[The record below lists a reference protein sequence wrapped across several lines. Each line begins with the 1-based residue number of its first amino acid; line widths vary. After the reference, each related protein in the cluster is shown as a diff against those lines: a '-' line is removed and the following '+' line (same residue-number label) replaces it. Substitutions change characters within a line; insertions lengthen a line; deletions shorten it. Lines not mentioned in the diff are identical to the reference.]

1 MTDKSILFTPTTL
14 GRLSIP
20 GRLVR
25 SATELF
31 GSYPDG
37 HVRPV
42 EFAVYRALGKQPL
55 GMIITSHTCVSPE
68 GRSNLFQNAL
78 WDDAFIPDT
87 AAIAEAAQAEGVP
100 AVMQIGHGG
109 MKAEGN
115 NGGLPVLTPDN
126 MTEEQIR
133 GVIRATGEAALRAK
147 RAGMKGVMLHGAHLY
162 LLSQFFYPRFNHRA
176 DAWGG
181 SAVNRFRIVREAAEE
196 VRKTCGGD
204 YPLFF
209 KINGDDEDGTEAYHR
224 DLVEALRTAADL
236 FDAVEIS
243 GWHSAPGGRAARP
256 YFIDNVRRLRQEVDT
271 PLIEVGGFRSAEGM
285 LEALEAGA
293 SAVSMSRPLLC
304 EPDFPT
310 KLRDSDG
317 AVSACTGCGFCFGP
331 LDVKTGVRCP
341 HAGPILP

>member
-31 GSYPDG
+31 CSYPDG
-37 HVRPV
+37 HVHPA
-42 EFAVYRALGKQPL
+42 EFAVYRRLGEQPL
-55 GMIITSHTCVSPE
+55 GLIITAHTCVSPE
-68 GRSNLFQNAL
+68 GRSNPYQNAL
-78 WDDAFIPDT
+78 WDDAYLPDT
-87 AAIAEAAQAEGVP
+87 EKIAQAAQRNGIP
-100 AVMQIGHGG
+100 ALMQLGHGG

-133 GVIRATGEAALRAK
+133 AVIRAFGEAALRAK

-162 LLSQFFYPRFNHRA
+162 LLSQFFYPRFNHRT

-181 SAVNRFRIVREAAEE
+181 TALNRFRIVREAAEE
-196 VRKTCGGD
+196 IRKTCGGD
-204 YPLFF
+204 YPLLL
-209 KINGDDEDGTEAYHR
+209 KINGDDEGGTEDYHL
-224 DLVEALRTAADL
+224 DLVEALRSVSGL
-236 FDAVEIS
+236 MDAVEIS
-243 GWHSAPGGRAARP
+243 GWHSAPGGRATRP
-256 YFIDNVRRLRQEVDT
+256 YFLDNVRRLRQEIDT

-293 SAVSMSRPLLC
+293 SAVSMSRPLLR

-310 KLRDSDG
+310 KLRDIDG
-317 AVSACTGCGFCFGP
+317 AVSPCTGCGFCYRP
-331 LDVKTGVRCP
+331 YDEKTGVRCP